1 MHVVM
6 ISKACIVGAYQK
18 KLEELAREP
27 DIRLTVLVPP
37 SWKDDRGEQQ
47 LERAFTEGYDLRV
60 TPIRFNGRFH
70 FHYYPQLEAEL
81 DDLQPD
87 LLHIDEE
94 PYNWATRRAMGQAVK
109 RDIPALF
116 FTWQNI
122 NRRYPFPFDWWERY
136 NYDHAR
142 HAIAGNHDAET
153 VLRAKGYAGPVSVIP
168 QFGVDPDLFAPPAR
182 SRPDRPFTIG
192 YAGGIIPAKGLD
204 VLIRACAQLPA
215 PWELHLV
222 GAGSEEAA
230 LRALADELGVSDRV
244 HWLGKRPSLE
254 MPDFYRSVDV
264 LVLPSRTTPRWK
276 EQFGRVLVEA
286 MACETP
292 VIGSDSG
299 EIPYVIGRDGLI
311 FPEDDIDALAAHL
324 RSLQEDAAL
333 RRELGRRGR
342 QRVLANYTQARI
354 ARATAEVYRQMLD

>member
-1 MHVVM
+1 
-6 ISKACIVGAYQK
+6 
-18 KLEELAREP
+18 
-27 DIRLTVLVPP
+27 
-37 SWKDDRGEQQ
+37 
-47 LERAFTEGYDLRV
+47 
-60 TPIRFNGRFH
+60 
-70 FHYYPQLEAEL
+70 
-81 DDLQPD
+81 
-87 LLHIDEE
+87 
-94 PYNWATRRAMGQAVK
+94 
-109 RDIPALF
+109 
-116 FTWQNI
+116 
-122 NRRYPFPFDWWERY
+122 
-136 NYDHAR
+136 
-142 HAIAGNHDAET
+142 
-153 VLRAKGYAGPVSVIP
+153 
-168 QFGVDPDLFAPPAR
+168 
-182 SRPDRPFTIG
+182 
-192 YAGGIIPAKGLD
+192 
-204 VLIRACAQLPA
+204 
-215 PWELHLV
+215 
-222 GAGSEEAA
+222 
-230 LRALADELGVSDRV
+230 
-244 HWLGKRPSLE
+244 